1 MSPFWKYLR
10 EESEKKMLQ
19 KVGKVHNF
27 LDAPLPQD
35 DLDSLNLG
43 KIEDKENFESLETPP
58 PQKNHKFKT
67 LEIA

>member
-1 MSPFWKYLR
+1 MSPFWNYLR
-10 EESEKKMLQ
+10 EESEKIMLQ

-58 PQKNHKFKT
+58 SEKS
-67 LEIA
+67 